1 MAEPYAQTAVPFD
14 RFPLAAL
21 RDPVLAGPGIG
32 GMGDAADRYR
42 HLADTLQRAT
52 DDLRAAM
59 RGAQGAHDGAAAEAS
74 RQYVERLAAVG
85 ELGAGQARIAVGA
98 LEDGASY
105 YSRVADDM
113 RALQTTD
120 LPTPRNVAHAEAQA
134 QAVDELRVLAVEA
147 AQRYES
153 NANWS
158 AGRTFQPFD
167 TPVLAAPGE
176 GGGAPVAGASA
187 VGTGAVGTGAV
198 GSGAV
203 GSGAGSPLLSGV
215 GAGPVATPAGGT
227 DVGAAGL
234 AGGRTVAGS
243 GVGAATGVGAGPGVP
258 GAGSAAGGPGVGRS
272 GVSGSPGVGGP
283 GAGRSGAGA
292 SGHGAA
298 RAGGVGAVPVDGG
311 ARGSGVSSPAAGAAP
326 YSRPPAV
333 PIGRSG
339 PGEPGTTGTGWV
351 PGTPWSGRPQP
362 DAGTAARAVPAEP
375 PASPRPGGGT
385 AAGPT
390 AAAIG
395 RTGATGMPM
404 MPMAGVGRGQDSG
417 HTRPA
422 WLVEDDP
429 QTFWFSGI
437 PEHTAGVIGGEGDT
451 DH

>member
-14 RFPLAAL
+14 RLPLAAL

-32 GMGDAADRYR
+32 GMGDAAERYR

-59 RGAQGAHDGAAAEAS
+59 RGAQGAHDGEAAEAS

-98 LEDGASY
+98 LDDGASY

-113 RALQTTD
+113 RALQTD

-134 QAVDELRVLAVEA
+134 RAVDELRVLAVEA

-158 AGRTFQPFD
+158 AGRTFQAFD
-167 TPVLAAPGE
+167 APALAAPGE
-176 GGGAPVAGASA
+176 GGGVPVTGASVGGIGSAALGSGGSGTGGAGAS
-187 VGTGAVGTGAV
+187 V
-198 GSGAV
+198 
-203 GSGAGSPLLSGV
+203 V
-215 GAGPVATPAGGT
+215 GAGTGPGAPTAGT
-227 DVGAAGL
+227 DAGAAGL
-234 AGGRTVAGS
+234 VGGRPAAGS
-243 GVGAATGVGAGPGVP
+243 GVGAGSGVAGAGSVAGAGGPGIGSSGLGSP
-258 GAGSAAGGPGVGRS
+258 GAGSAGA
-272 GVSGSPGVGGP
+272 GSPGVGGP
-283 GAGRSGAGA
+283 GAGAPGN
-292 SGHGAA
+292 AA
-298 RAGGVGAVPVDGG
+298 TGPGGVGAVPVDGG